1 MRSKIEGG
9 RMRVIGVDPG
19 TRSFDVIGLEDG
31 KVKLDLSFPSEVVAE
46 EPSKIVKA
54 IEEFNAD
61 IIIGPSG
68 YGIPLKHISE
78 LTEKDRFEMTLVRE
92 EEMKRIPVLIGLQ
105 KMVDEMR
112 EKEMNVWF
120 IPGIIHLPT
129 VPEFRKYN
137 RIDMGTADK
146 MAITV
151 LAIYDQAKRLSIPYE
166 EVSFALLEVGFGY
179 NFAGAVDRGKIVDGI
194 GGTIF
199 PGPAFVNSGAL
210 DGEVAYLIGEIKK
223 WHLFYGG
230 ASIIATGEIL
240 SPEEFAK
247 RIDEENFAKAWEA
260 MKDGFVK
267 AIVGELAIIEKPKE
281 IILSGRLMRIKELR
295 EDVKDLFEE
304 KFGLPVVK
312 QRGLEGKAKE
322 AAQGSAIIGDG
333 LLGGQFKDLVEHV
346 EIKKAGGSVLDYVKF
361 PLSL

>member
-1 MRSKIEGG
+1 
-9 RMRVIGVDPG
+9 MRVIGVDPG
-19 TRSFDVIGLEDG
+19 TRSFDVIGLKDG
-31 KVKLDLSFPSEVVAE
+31 KIKLDLSFPSEVVAE

-54 IEEFNAD
+54 IEGFDAD
-61 IIIGPSG
+61 LIIGPSG
-68 YGIPLKHISE
+68 YGIPVKHIRE
-78 LTEKDRFEMTLVRE
+78 LTERDRFEMTLVRE
-92 EEMKRIPVLIGLQ
+92 EEMKQIPVLIGLQ
-105 KMVDEMR
+105 KMVNEMK
-112 EKEMNVWF
+112 EKDMNVWF

-137 RIDMGTADK
+137 KIDMGTADK

-151 LAIYDQAKRLSIPYE
+151 LAIYDQAKRLGIPYE

-179 NFAGAVDRGKIVDGI
+179 NFAGAVDGGKIVDGI

-210 DGEVAYLIGEIKK
+210 DGEVAYLVGEIKK

-230 ASIIATGEIL
+230 ASIIAMGEIL

-247 RIDEENFAKAWEA
+247 RLDEESFAKAWEA

-267 AIVGELAIIEKPKE
+267 AIASELAVIEKPKE
-281 IILSGRLMRIKELR
+281 IILSGRLMRIRELR

-312 QRGLEGKAKE
+312 QSGLEGKAKE

-346 EIKKAGGSVLDYVKF
+346 EIRKARGSVLDYVKF